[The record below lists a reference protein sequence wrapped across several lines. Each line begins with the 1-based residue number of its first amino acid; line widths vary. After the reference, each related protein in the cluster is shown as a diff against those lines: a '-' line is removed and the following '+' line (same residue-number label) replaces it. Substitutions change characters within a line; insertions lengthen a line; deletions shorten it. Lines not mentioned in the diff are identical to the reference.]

1 MASKKPDVFIL
12 AHLAVLTFASV
23 FIVPAH
29 PQATTDSKPLA
40 SWNDGP
46 AKQSILDFVHGV
58 TTPGGPDFVPVPE
71 RIAVFDNDGT
81 LWCEQP
87 FYFQGLFMFDRVRAL
102 APKHPEWK
110 DKQPYK
116 AVLDND
122 MKALAAAGE
131 PAFIELMMATHA
143 GVTSEDF
150 EGIVKDWLTT
160 SRDARFKRPHTDL
173 VYEPM
178 LELLTYLRANDFKTF
193 IVSGG
198 GIEFMRPF
206 TEKTYGIPPEQV
218 VGSSIVTK
226 YELLNGKP
234 VLMREAKIDF
244 IADGAGK
251 PVGINKFIGRR
262 PIAAFG
268 NYDGDFQMLEWVT
281 SGAGPRYGLIV
292 HHDDAVREYAYD
304 RKSAVGKLDRGLT
317 EGPKRGWTIVSMKS
331 DWKRIFPFDEAEPP
345 APAIATHMEPEPV
358 GAPN

>member
-1 MASKKPDVFIL
+1 
-12 AHLAVLTFASV
+12 
-23 FIVPAH
+23 
-29 PQATTDSKPLA
+29 
-40 SWNDGP
+40 
-46 AKQSILDFVHGV
+46 
-58 TTPGGPDFVPVPE
+58 
-71 RIAVFDNDGT
+71 
-81 LWCEQP
+81 
-87 FYFQGLFMFDRVRAL
+87 
-102 APKHPEWK
+102 
-110 DKQPYK
+110 
-116 AVLDND
+116 
-122 MKALAAAGE
+122 
-131 PAFIELMMATHA
+131 
-143 GVTSEDF
+143 
-150 EGIVKDWLTT
+150 
-160 SRDARFKRPHTDL
+160 
-173 VYEPM
+173 
-178 LELLTYLRANDFKTF
+178 
-193 IVSGG
+193 
-198 GIEFMRPF
+198 
-206 TEKTYGIPPEQV
+206 

-268 NYDGDFQMLEWVT
+268 NSDGDFQMLEWVT